1 MFQDVLQ
8 LVQAK
13 LAARAAV
20 EVQVQSDNDA
30 ASDVIAAEAKTETL
44 PAVVTPVKTTP
55 TSEVASISAS
65 TSPSTSSA
73 QTAGGQNMVMVDQIH
88 FNKDFKLGGIV
99 GDGKNCLGYGTIYYR
114 MLEGKNNGYKP
125 KAIMAGVVRA
135 MQPGSELGQY
145 FERHPELEWNEF
157 LEILRNRYQLENYG
171 RMLMNLGKEFQKPN
185 EEAIDFAYRITRLRD
200 DILAVG
206 ADENAV
212 VDRKMVQEQC
222 LHGLSVGL
230 RSNTI
235 RMELR
240 QMLSDKDIKDPV
252 LFREV
257 TAASLGRGRG
267 YFWICK
273 MLVLI

>member
-1 MFQDVLQ
+1 
-8 LVQAK
+8 
-13 LAARAAV
+13 
-20 EVQVQSDNDA
+20 
-30 ASDVIAAEAKTETL
+30 
-44 PAVVTPVKTTP
+44 
-55 TSEVASISAS
+55 
-65 TSPSTSSA
+65 
-73 QTAGGQNMVMVDQIH
+73 
-88 FNKDFKLGGIV
+88 
-99 GDGKNCLGYGTIYYR
+99 
-114 MLEGKNNGYKP
+114 
-125 KAIMAGVVRA
+125 
-135 MQPGSELGQY
+135 
-145 FERHPELEWNEF
+145 
-157 LEILRNRYQLENYG
+157 
-171 RMLMNLGKEFQKPN
+171 MNLGKEFQKPN